1 MSAFRKPPQV
11 DGDDQLIRIGLPLLR
26 QEPDACPA
34 GRALRARPLLT
45 QQPDRSRR
53 KPVEDFPFA
62 PWGNLVDSVE
72 HHGRSLAEAAAI
84 PGNTRRCSE
93 AHVRWAVE
101 AAGTYLA
108 ARAREQSV
116 RVAAGRPATRP
127 VQKQWVGVDQLREQ
141 DGRGADRYERTA
153 WGRQYASEDGSSREI
168 WIPSMGSVK
177 RDRPLPEIAAA
188 AYVAAGGIPADLPY
202 GERAQLPDRHGVL
215 PQRVRVVG
223 VGLGDGSTQVL
234 ADWDAAEARRQ
245 FGEHAKPLM
254 SRAADGRELRPGQDC
269 VRCEALSGCPAVP
282 RVPGLLGAPAPFRP
296 RKRRSVSV
304 SDLRA
309 YRDCPAR
316 YYLTRVLKLRDGRT
330 ENAAIRRGRAVDAW
344 LNERHGGGTGT
355 PCRYVPL
362 PEALPGLS
370 AEELPAAL
378 AMIRHHRGRCPL
390 DGLAA
395 DETVQPQRRIAVY
408 DADADVVVIA
418 DCDLVHTDRGGTV
431 VRETKTAAHRF
442 GERRELVRTYPQ
454 LALAVLLMASGALGG
469 DPRRSRIE
477 LEVLR
482 QDGAHLEEIDPFD
495 AVTLDQSR
503 RVITELAAGW
513 AADER
518 YTAAPARDV
527 DCADCEARRWCTSAR
542 NPRGDGALHTPGGAL
557 R

>member
-1 MSAFRKPPQV
+1 MSTFQKPPQV

-45 QQPDRSRR
+45 QPDRSRR

-62 PWGNLVDSVE
+62 PWGNFVDSVE
-72 HHGRSLAEAAAI
+72 HHGKTLAEAAANS
-84 PGNTRRCSE
+84 GNMRRCSE
-93 AHVRWAVE
+93 AHVRWAAE

-108 ARAREQSV
+108 ARAREQGV
-116 RVAAGRPATRP
+116 RVASGHPATRP
-127 VQKQWVGVDQLREQ
+127 VRKQWVGVDRLREQ

-153 WGRQYASEDGSSREI
+153 WGRQYASGDGSLREI
-168 WIPSMGSVK
+168 WIPSIDSVK

-188 AYVAAGGIPADLPY
+188 AYVAASGIPADMPY
-202 GERAQLPDRHGVL
+202 GKRAQLPDRHGVL

-234 ADWDAAEARRQ
+234 ADWDATEAKRQ
-245 FGEHAKPLM
+245 FDEHAKELM
-254 SRAADGRELRPGQDC
+254 SSAADGREVRPGQDC
-269 VRCEALSGCPAVP
+269 VRCEALSGCRAVP
-282 RVPGLLGAPAPFRP
+282 RVPGLLGTSAPLRP

-344 LNERHGGGTGT
+344 LNERHAANPGT
-355 PCRYVPL
+355 PCRRVPL
-362 PEALPGLS
+362 PESLPGLT

-390 DGLAA
+390 DGLAV
-395 DETVQPQRRIAVY
+395 DETVEPQRRLAVY
-408 DADADVVVIA
+408 DPQADVVVIA
-418 DCDLVHTDRGGTV
+418 DCDLVYTDRGSTV
-431 VRETKTAAHRF
+431 VRETKTASHRF
-442 GERRELVRTYPQ
+442 GERQELVRTYPQ
-454 LALAVLLMASGALGG
+454 LALAVLLMASGALSG

-482 QDGAHLEEIDPFD
+482 EDGARLEEVDPFD

-513 AADER
+513 AADET
-518 YTAAPARDV
+518 YAAVPARDF

-542 NPRGDGALHTPGGAL
+542 TSRSDGARRTPGEAP

>member
-62 PWGNLVDSVE
+62 PWGNFVDSVE
-72 HHGRSLAEAAAI
+72 HRGKSLAEAVASAV
-84 PGNTRRCSE
+84 NVRRCSE
-93 AHVRWAVE
+93 AHVLWAAE
-101 AAGTYLA
+101 AAGVYLA

-116 RVAAGRPATRP
+116 RVAAGHLATCP
-127 VQKQWVGVDQLREQ
+127 VQQQWVGADQLRGP

-153 WGRQYASEDGSSREI
+153 WGRQYASEDGSLREI
-168 WIPSMGSVK
+168 WIPSIDCVK
-177 RDRPLPEIAAA
+177 RDRPMPEIAAA
-188 AYVAAGGIPADLPY
+188 AYVAASGVPADIPY
-202 GERAQLPDRHGVL
+202 GKRAQLPESHSVL

-223 VGLGDGSTQVL
+223 VGLGDGGTQVL
-234 ADWDAAEARRQ
+234 ADWDATEARRQ
-245 FGEHAKPLM
+245 FDEHAKELM
-254 SRAADGRELRPGQDC
+254 SSAADGHELRPGQDC
-269 VRCEALSGCPAVP
+269 VRCEALSGCAAVP
-282 RVPGLLGAPAPFRP
+282 RVPGLLGVPASLRP

-316 YYLTRVLKLRDGRT
+316 YYLTRVLKLRERRT

-344 LNERHGGGTGT
+344 LNERHAATPAT
-355 PCRYVPL
+355 PCRQVSL
-362 PEALPGLS
+362 PKVLPGLS
-370 AEELPAAL
+370 AEELPSAV
-378 AMIRHHRGRCPL
+378 AMIRHHRGRCPF

-395 DETVQPQRRIAVY
+395 EETVEPQRRLAVY
-408 DADADVVVIA
+408 DQHADVVVIA
-418 DCDLVHTDRGGTV
+418 DCDLVHTDRGGVV
-431 VRETKTAAHRF
+431 VRETKTASHRF
-442 GERRELVRTYPQ
+442 GERQELVRTYPQ

-482 QDGAHLEEIDPFD
+482 EDGARLEEVDPFD

-503 RVITELAAGW
+503 RVITELAAEW
-513 AADER
+513 AADET
-518 YTAAPARDV
+518 YSAAPAHDF

-542 NPRGDGALHTPGGAL
+542 TPRVDGARRTGEIL

>member
-1 MSAFRKPPQV
+1 MSAFQKPPQV

-34 GRALRARPLLT
+34 GRALRARPLLM

-62 PWGNLVDSVE
+62 PWGNFVDLVE
-72 HHGRSLAEAAAI
+72 HRGKTLAEATSN
-84 PGNTRRCSE
+84 PGSMRRCSE

-116 RVAAGRPATRP
+116 RVAAGHPATRP
-127 VQKQWVGVDQLREQ
+127 VQKQWVGVDRLREQ
-141 DGRGADRYERTA
+141 DARGADRYERTA
-153 WGRQYASEDGSSREI
+153 WGRQYASEDGFLREI
-168 WIPSMGSVK
+168 WIPSIDSVK

-188 AYVAAGGIPADLPY
+188 AYVAASGVPADMPY
-202 GERAQLPDRHGVL
+202 GKRAQLPDNHGGL
-215 PQRVRVVG
+215 PQRVRIVG

-234 ADWDAAEARRQ
+234 AEWGASEAKRH
-245 FGEHAKPLM
+245 FDEHAKELM
-254 SRAADGRELRPGQDC
+254 SSAADGRELRPGQDC
-269 VRCEALSGCPAVP
+269 ARCEALSGCPAVP
-282 RVPGLLGAPAPFRP
+282 RVPGLLGASAPLRP

-309 YRDCPAR
+309 YQDCAAR
-316 YYLTRVLKLRDGRT
+316 YYLTRGLKLRDGRT

-344 LNERHGGGTGT
+344 LNERHAAEPRR
-355 PCRYVPL
+355 PCRQVPL
-362 PEALPGLS
+362 PGCLPGLS

-378 AMIRHHRGRCPL
+378 AMLRHHRGRCSL
-390 DGLAA
+390 DGLAV
-395 DETVQPQRRIAVY
+395 DETVEPQRRLAVY
-408 DADADVVVIA
+408 DAEADVVVIA

-431 VRETKTAAHRF
+431 VRETKTASHRF
-442 GERRELVRTYPQ
+442 GERQELVRTYPQ
-454 LALAVLLMASGALGG
+454 LALAVLLVASGALGG

-482 QDGAHLEEIDPFD
+482 EDGARLEEVDPFD

-513 AADER
+513 AADEA
-518 YTAAPARDV
+518 YAPAPAHDF

-542 NPRGDGALHTPGGAL
+542 TPHSDGALNASGEAL
-557 R
+557 G

>member
-26 QEPDACPA
+26 QEPDSCPA

-45 QQPDRSRR
+45 QHPERSRR

-62 PWGNLVDSVE
+62 PWGDLVDSVE
-72 HHGRSLAEAAAI
+72 HRGRTLAEAATNS
-84 PGNTRRCSE
+84 GSMRRCSE
-93 AHVRWAVE
+93 AHMRWAVE

-108 ARAREQSV
+108 ARSREQSV
-116 RVAAGRPATRP
+116 RVAAGHPATRP
-127 VQKQWVGVDQLREQ
+127 VRKQWVGVDRLREQ

-153 WGRQYASEDGSSREI
+153 WGRQYASDDGSLREI
-168 WIPSMGSVK
+168 WIPSIDSVK

-188 AYVAAGGIPADLPY
+188 AYVAASGVPADLPY
-202 GERAQLPDRHGVL
+202 GKRAQLSDSQSVL

-223 VGLGDGSTQVL
+223 IGLGDGSTQVL
-234 ADWDAAEARRQ
+234 ADWTAAEAKRQ
-245 FGEHAKPLM
+245 FDEYAKELM
-254 SRAADGRELRPGQDC
+254 SSAADGRELRPGQDC
-269 VRCEALSGCPAVP
+269 ARCEALSGCPAVP
-282 RVPGLLGAPAPFRP
+282 RVPGLLGAPASHRP

-344 LNERHGGGTGT
+344 LNERHAAKPGT
-355 PCRYVPL
+355 PCRRVPL
-362 PEALPGLS
+362 PESLPGLS
-370 AEELPAAL
+370 AEELPSAV

-390 DGLAA
+390 DGLAV
-395 DETVQPQRRIAVY
+395 DETVEPQRRLAVY
-408 DADADVVVIA
+408 DPQADVVVIA

-431 VRETKTAAHRF
+431 VRETKTASHRF
-442 GERRELVRTYPQ
+442 GERQELVRTYPQ
-454 LALAVLLMASGALGG
+454 LALAVLLMAAGVLGG

-482 QDGAHLEEIDPFD
+482 EDGARLEEVDPFD
-495 AVTLDQSR
+495 ALTLDQSR
-503 RVITELAAGW
+503 CVITELAAGW
-513 AADER
+513 AADET
-518 YTAAPARDV
+518 YTADPAHDF
-527 DCADCEARRWCTSAR
+527 DCAGCEARRWCTSAR
-542 NPRGDGALHTPGGAL
+542 TSHSDGAVRTPGVVH